1 MISVKG
7 GTQTWSKA
15 EQQVDL
21 GRDTSKSISAA
32 QQQEFFG
39 DQALGDIANKA
50 SDPNWVD
57 PAKKVRQVGNAQMD
71 KDAFMKLLLTQM
83 KHQDPTNPM
92 QSHEMAAQLAQFT
105 SLEKLTNISEAIE
118 GLTKAQ
124 SPKQNFD
131 ALSLIGKAVSGDSS
145 KIDRADDKETHNIT
159 FKIAQ
164 DAQKAKLVIKNLE
177 GAVVRELEVA
187 NLKAGK
193 NEITWNGQTDQGLD
207 APKGTYSVT
216 VEAKGSN
223 GAKLFADTRFSGV
236 ISGVNFTAQGPVMMV
251 GKQAIALKDIK
262 EIVDAKLVR
271 EPDVQ
276 QLQNIEKQSTG
287 AQAASKKPPE
297 SKNEASNG
305 QVAGN
310 LENVGMSRGMINQLR
325 KDGAKTSI

>member
-21 GRDTSKSISAA
+21 GRDNTKTISAL
-32 QQQEFFG
+32 QQDEYFG

-50 SDPNWVD
+50 SDPNWID
-57 PAKKVRQVGNAQMD
+57 PSKKVRQVGNAQMD

-83 KHQDPTNPM
+83 KYQDPTNPM

-131 ALSLIGKAVSGDSS
+131 ALSMIGKAVSGDSS
-145 KIDRADDKETHNIT
+145 KIDRADDKETHAIS
-159 FKIAQ
+159 FKIQQ
-164 DAQKAKLVIKNLE
+164 DAPKAKLVIKNIE

-193 NEITWNGQTDQGLD
+193 NEVTWNGQTEEGLD
-207 APKGTYSVT
+207 APKGNYT
-216 VEAKGSN
+216 VSIEAKGSN
-223 GAKLFADTRFSGV
+223 GAKLFADTKFSGV
-236 ISGVNFTAQGPVMMV
+236 ISGVNFTPQGPIMMV
-251 GKQAIALKDIK
+251 GKQAISLKDIK
-262 EIVDAKLVR
+262 EIVDPKMVR
-271 EPDVQ
+271 EPEVQ
-276 QLQNIEKQSTG
+276 QLQVKQP
-287 AQAASKKPPE
+287 AAKS
-297 SKNEASNG
+297 EASNG

-310 LENVGMSRGMINQLR
+310 LENVGLSRGMINQLQ
-325 KDGAKTSI
+325 KSGAKTSI